1 MPIHD
6 WSRAEAST
14 FHTFRHRW
22 IGALV
27 DALHSGQMPEDHFA
41 AIEPARTSDRIAVH
55 HRDGRIVSVI
65 EIVAPA
71 DKASSAALNA
81 LVESISRAI
90 TGRVHVLLVDLFPP
104 GAHDPSG
111 VLHAVWLALGEEI
124 DEPPADRPLM
134 AASIDS
140 GPIPASYAEPIAIGE
155 ILPEMPVFLEPS
167 VYIPAPLEASYQS
180 AWDALPEA
188 LKARIGGPSSNGG
201 DADSGWAARG

>member
-22 IGALV
+22 ISALV
-27 DALHSGQMPEDHFA
+27 DALNAGRMPDDHFA

-65 EIVAPA
+65 EIVTPA
-71 DKASSAALNA
+71 DKASSTALNA
-81 LVESISRAI
+81 LVESIGRGI
-90 TGRVHVLLVDLFPP
+90 LGRVHLLLVDLFPP
-104 GAHDPSG
+104 GEHDPNG
-111 VLHAVWLALGEEI
+111 VLHAAWLALGEEI
-124 DEPPADRPLM
+124 DEPTAVRRLM

-140 GPIPASYAEPIAIGE
+140 GPIPTNYAEPIAVGE

-180 AWDALPEA
+180 AWDALPEV
-188 LKARIGGPSSNGG
+188 LKARIEGP
-201 DADSGWAARG
+201 R